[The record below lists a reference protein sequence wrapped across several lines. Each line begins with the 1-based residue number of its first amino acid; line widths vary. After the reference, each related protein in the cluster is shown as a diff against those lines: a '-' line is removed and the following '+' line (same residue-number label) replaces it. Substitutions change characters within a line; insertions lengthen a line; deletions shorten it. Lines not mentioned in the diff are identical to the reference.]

1 VIIPETV
8 SVNSWY
14 MVVSTLKND
23 TVKVYVNGIF
33 KGSGTLTGPIM
44 QDTKPLEIGRD
55 VPGSTEYFHGKI
67 DEIRIYNRAITEREI
82 DSLYDGVVSIPYE
95 DKLSIPMSFSL
106 EQNYPNPFN
115 PSTKISWQ
123 SPVGSWQTIKLF
135 DVLGREIETIVDG
148 YYEAGPHSTLY
159 IVNSSLPSGIYF
171 YQLRAGEYIAV
182 KKMLYL
188 K

>member
-1 VIIPETV
+1 
-8 SVNSWY
+8 
-14 MVVSTLKND
+14 MVVSTIKND

-44 QDTKPLEIGRD
+44 LDTKPLEIGRD

-82 DSLYDGVVSIPYE
+82 DSLYDGVVSVPYE
-95 DKLSIPMSFSL
+95 DKVSIPMSFNL

-115 PSTKISWQ
+115 SSTAISWQ
-123 SPVGSWQTIKLF
+123 SPVAGYQTIKLF
-135 DVLGREIETIVDG
+135 DVLGREIETIVEG
-148 YYEAGPHSTLY
+148 YYEAGIHSTLY
-159 IVNSSLPSGIYF
+159 SANSILTSGVYF
-171 YQLRAGEYIAV
+171 YQLRAEDFV
-182 KKMLYL
+182 ETNKMLYL